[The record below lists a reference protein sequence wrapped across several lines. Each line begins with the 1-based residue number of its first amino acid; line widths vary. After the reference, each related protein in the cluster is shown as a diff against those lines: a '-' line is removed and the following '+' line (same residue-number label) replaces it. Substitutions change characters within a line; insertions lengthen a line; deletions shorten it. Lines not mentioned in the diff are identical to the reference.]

1 MSASGPEVFG
11 QPLSAKPTYNVRHD
25 PGSRHPARLFRL
37 KHNHPAPPRDGIWI
51 KCSMVFSGGVEGIA
65 QIGGAM
71 PANGRRIPGIYSPLI
86 QIYSPLVQLL

>member
-51 KCSMVFSGGVEGIA
+51 KCSMVFSGGC
-65 QIGGAM
+65 GGHS
-71 PANGRRIPGIYSPLI
+71 PDRRRHAGQRETDSGDL
-86 QIYSPLVQLL
+86 